1 MSRTPQQRLEQG
13 CCPVHGIGM
22 GQIGCWYYP
31 PDAEAFTVVQCPRRD
46 CRRLGKTS
54 VPGGLVTLISPE
66 IVDSL
71 PVAWIK

>member
-1 MSRTPQQRLEQG
+1 
-13 CCPVHGIGM
+13 M